1 MRTEKNIERLI
12 DVAMGREKADLVIK
26 NAHIFNVFTGQFQL
40 GDLAVDHGWI
50 AGVGD
55 YEGRDTHDAGGGWL
69 CPGFFDAH
77 VHIESSMVS
86 PAEFAKT
93 LVALGTTSVVADP
106 HEIANV
112 AGLDGLRYM
121 LEATENIPI
130 NVFIML
136 PSCVPASP
144 LEWGGAKLTAADL
157 APFLSHPRVLGL
169 GEMMNF
175 PGVIAKDP
183 QVMAKLKLATAAHID
198 GHGPGLSGRA
208 LNAYAATG
216 IASDH
221 ECVSAEEGAEKIAAG
236 LGLMLRQGSAGR
248 NLLDLLPAVNAH
260 TAQFCMLATDDRQP
274 ADLLAEGHINYL
286 LRLAVNEGHLDPALA
301 LRLASFNPAAHF
313 GLKDLGALAPGFRA
327 DMLLLPDLKDFKPS
341 RVWKDGRLAAENGR
355 CLLDSPPPQ
364 ADCSIRRPLRLA
376 ELKPEDFQVPASG
389 SRLRVIGL
397 KKGQIV
403 TEELIISPQT
413 QNGFFI
419 ADPEADLVKLAVAER
434 HRGSGR
440 LSLGFLKG
448 LGLKRGALA
457 STVAHDSHHLIIAGL
472 SDEDMALAAEEI
484 KRLGGGLVL
493 VAQGRVLGSL
503 ALPLGGLMSD
513 LSLTETAEALE
524 KLQLLSRDLGLGEGH
539 DPFMTLAFMSLSVIP
554 KLKLTEAGLVDVD
567 KFALVDLVLD

>member
-1 MRTEKNIERLI
+1 M
-12 DVAMGREKADLVIK
+12 AMGREKADLVIK
-26 NAHIFNVFTGQFQL
+26 NARIFNVFTGQFQL
-40 GDLAVDHGWI
+40 GSLAVDHGWI
-50 AGVGD
+50 AGAGD
-55 YEGRDTHDAGGGWL
+55 YEGRETHDAAGAWL

-93 LVALGTTSVVADP
+93 LVTLGTTSVVADP

-112 AGLDGLRYM
+112 AGLDGLNYM
-121 LEATENIPI
+121 LEATEDIPI

-144 LEWGGAKLTAADL
+144 LEWGGARLTAEDL
-157 APFLSHPRVLGL
+157 APLLSHPRVLGL

-175 PGVIAKDP
+175 PGVITKDP
-183 QVMAKLKLATAAHID
+183 QVMAKLHLASAAHVE
-198 GHGPGLSGRA
+198 GHCPGLSGRA
-208 LNAYAATG
+208 LNAYAAAG

-221 ECVSAEEGAEKIAAG
+221 ECISAEEGAEKVAAG
-236 LGLMLRQGSAGR
+236 LALMLRQGSAGR
-248 NLLDLLPAVNAH
+248 NLLDLLPAVNAY
-260 TAQFCMLATDDRQP
+260 TAQFCMFATDDRQP

-286 LRLAVNEGHLDPALA
+286 LRLAVTEGGLDPAMA
-301 LRLASFNPAAHF
+301 LRLATFNPAAHF
-313 GLKDLGALAPGFRA
+313 GFRDLGTLAPGCRA
-327 DMLLLPDLKDFKPS
+327 DMLLLPDLKEFKPS
-341 RVWKDGRLAAENGR
+341 HVWKDGRLAAENGR

-364 ADCSIRRPLRLA
+364 ADRSIRRPLRLA
-376 ELKPEDFQVPASG
+376 ELKPADFQVPASG

-397 KKGQIV
+397 KKGQIL
-403 TEELIISPQT
+403 TEELIISPRP
-413 QNGFFI
+413 QNGFFT

-448 LGLKRGALA
+448 LGLQRGALA

-472 SDEDMALAAEEI
+472 SDEDMALASEEI
-484 KRLGGGLVL
+484 KRLGGGLAL
-493 VAQGRVLGSL
+493 AAQGRVLASL

-513 LSLTETAEALE
+513 LSLPETAEALE
-524 KLQLLSRDLGLGEGH
+524 KLQLLSRDLGLDEDH

-567 KFALVDLVLD
+567 KFALVDLVLP